1 MTSEIAVAMRLTGQ
15 DFSPEKVTPLL
26 GVSPTNT
33 WRLGD
38 TVQNTL
44 LKRKHDG
51 WEFALPVQAVLDLEA
66 QLCALL
72 DLFESRRHSV
82 LEVCDRFGLE
92 VEVACAVYVTDEAP
106 IMHLSSRTMRRIAT
120 FNANLDIDLI
130 LLPFASEACNTENTS
145 SGPDV

>member
-1 MTSEIAVAMRLTGQ
+1 MTSEIAVALRLTGQ

-26 GVSPTNT
+26 GVSPTKT
-33 WRLGD
+33 WRIGD

-51 WEFALPVQAVLDLEA
+51 WEFALPLQAALDLEA

-72 DLFESRRHSV
+72 DLFESRRDSI
-82 LEVCDRFGLE
+82 LEICERFGLE

-106 IMHLSSRTMRRIAT
+106 IMHLSPRIMRRIAT
-120 FNANLDIDLI
+120 FNADLDIDLI
-130 LLPFASEACNTENTS
+130 LLPSENEACNTEKTS
-145 SGPDV
+145 PGPDV

>member
-1 MTSEIAVAMRLTGQ
+1 MTSEIAVALRLTGQ

-26 GVSPTNT
+26 GVSPTKT

-44 LKRKHDG
+44 LKITHDG
-51 WEFALPVQAVLDLEA
+51 WEFALPVPAVLDLEA

-120 FNANLDIDLI
+120 FNADLDIDLI
-130 LLPFASEACNTENTS
+130 LLPSENEAGNMEKNVAGS
-145 SGPDV
+145 